1 MKCNFIYYFNLYRY
15 NFYSVL
21 LYQFYYI
28 AFQDIA
34 KILNV
39 TQVAYSCYEIGRRQI
54 PIEALIKLALFYN
67 TSVDYLLGLTDERKP
82 YPKSILSKK

>member
-1 MKCNFIYYFNLYRY
+1 MNEDIKYERLRGLREDKD
-15 NFYSVL
+15 L
-21 LYQFYYI
+21 LQK
-28 AFQDIA
+28 DVA

-54 PIEALIKLALFYN
+54 PVEALIKLASFYN

>member
-1 MKCNFIYYFNLYRY
+1 MNEDIKYERLRGLREDKD
-15 NFYSVL
+15 L
-21 LYQFYYI
+21 LQK
-28 AFQDIA
+28 DVA
-34 KILNV
+34 KMLNV

-54 PIEALIKLALFYN
+54 PVEALIKLASFYN